1 MKVKICGIRKIEE
14 IEYVNILK
22 PDYIGLVF
30 AESKRKVSIE
40 EAKVLIK
47 ELDKSIKS
55 VGVFRNNSVEEILR
69 VLDKVD
75 LDVVQLHGDE
85 DENFIKRIK
94 SSCKKDIHIWKA
106 VSIGKKGEVVSS
118 YIEEVNAIV
127 LDGIDPGSGECF
139 PWDKFNKKE
148 FNENVFLA
156 GGIKEENI
164 LKAIDIIKPK
174 GIDISSGVEVI
185 NEKGERMKSFE
196 KIKRVMELV
205 RCNYEG

>member
-1 MKVKICGIRKIEE
+1 MKIKICGIRRMEE

-22 PDYIGLVF
+22 PDYIGFVF
-30 AESKRKVSIE
+30 AESKRKISKE
-40 EAKVLIK
+40 EARVLIEK
-47 ELDKSIKS
+47 LDKSIKS
-55 VGVFRNNSVEEILR
+55 VGVFRNNSVEEILQT
-69 VLDKVD
+69 LDRVD
-75 LDVVQLHGDE
+75 LDVIQLHGEE
-85 DENFIKRIK
+85 DEKFIKKIK
-94 SSCKKDIHIWKA
+94 SYCKKDIHIWKS
-106 VSIGKKGEVVSS
+106 VSIGKDGEVVSP
-118 YIEEVNAIV
+118 YMQDVNAIV

-174 GIDISSGVEVI
+174 GIDISSGVEAI

-196 KIKRVMELV
+196 KIKRVIELV

>member
-22 PDYIGLVF
+22 PDYIGFVF
-30 AESKRKVSIE
+30 AESKRKISKE
-40 EAKVLIK
+40 EARVLIGK
-47 ELDKSIKS
+47 LDKSIKS
-55 VGVFRNNSVEEILR
+55 VGVFRNNSVEEILQ

-75 LDVVQLHGDE
+75 LDVVQLHGEE
-85 DENFIKRIK
+85 DEKFIKKIK

-106 VSIGKKGEVVSS
+106 VSIGKKGEVVSP

>member
-1 MKVKICGIRKIEE
+1 MKVKICGLRKIEE

-22 PDYIGLVF
+22 PDYIGFVF

-40 EAKVLIK
+40 KAKVLIK

-55 VGVFRNNSVEEILR
+55 VGVFRNNSAEEILQ

-106 VSIGKKGEVVSS
+106 IFIGKKGEVVSP

-127 LDGIDPGSGECF
+127 LDGVDPGSGECF

-148 FNENVFLA
+148 LNENIFLA

-164 LKAIDIIKPK
+164 LKAIEIIKPK
-174 GIDISSGVEVI
+174 GIDVSSGVEI
-185 NEKGERMKSFE
+185 IDEKGERVKSFE
-196 KIKRVMELV
+196 KIKRLIELV